1 MPDAETVLDRGS
13 GRPIDLTGE
22 IDRTG
27 VWVEEK
33 VRVPPVRDGVLVR
46 RRVVL
51 PPFRR
56 ACYYAPFQKHAID
69 PSLELWPEGYNQCHP
84 LPVGSFAGAKRGG
97 IFALLEL
104 EAGGYLSLL
113 PVVTARSMAWLRGD
127 ADGLL
132 LEAGHWGTAGWD
144 GEMALLGWA
153 RHENPYAACEAV
165 WRAALTHRLCAGLAH
180 LRSEKRYPEAFRHLG
195 WCSWE
200 EFKWDINE
208 EVLVGMIRAI
218 DASPAPIR
226 WVLVDDGHID
236 QGPEAAATAEGGQ
249 NGEVPI
255 QESARRLFSFG
266 AQEKRFPRGWQAVLD
281 ARKHSQIRWMGVWLN
296 FNGYWGGIHPRNALG
311 GINDSL
317 IAVRDGALQPALS
330 PDAAAAFYDPL
341 VGQQHHS
348 GFDFVKVDNQAK
360 NVTFY
365 QGHVPN
371 AVEATMGNH
380 RALESAVDRRLDTMI
395 NCMAHNNLCAFST
408 RHSEV
413 TRCSEDYKKGDLWRA
428 KHHLNNSFANMVWLG
443 QTVWGDHDMFHS
455 SDATASGVMARSKAI
470 SGGPIYLSDHPSR
483 FVMDLIAPLCFED
496 GRLLQ
501 PLAPAVPL
509 PESLFI
515 DSYEDDRAYRVV
527 APLAHGCAAIAAY
540 NLTDPARPVHGRIG
554 AEDYRWAG
562 AMLQDGRPEWEIPGD
577 GLIAYDVKRGTAHD
591 LSAGAVAFTIT
602 DFGDEFFILCPLRSG
617 LAIIG
622 CEGKFL
628 PPQGIA
634 VLEPG
639 ASGLRVELHEPGA
652 LLVWSRSE
660 VAGAEPLGGGLQRLA
675 GASFVLAR

>member
-1 MPDAETVLDRGS
+1 M
-13 GRPIDLTGE
+13 
-22 IDRTG
+22 
-27 VWVEEK
+27 
-33 VRVPPVRDGVLVR
+33 
-46 RRVVL
+46 VL

-69 PSLELWPEGYNQCHP
+69 PSLDLWPEGYNQCHP
-84 LPVGSFAGAKRGG
+84 LPVKTFAGAKRGG

-104 EAGGYLSLL
+104 EGGGFLSLL

-127 ADGLL
+127 AEGLL

-144 GEMALLGWA
+144 GDMALLGWA

-165 WRAALTHRLCAGLAH
+165 WRTVLGHPLCAGLAH
-180 LRSEKRYPEAFRHLG
+180 RRSEKTYPEVFRHLG

-236 QGPEAAATAEGGQ
+236 QGPEAAAPESGQ

-266 AQEKRFPRGWQAVLD
+266 TQENRFPRGWPAVLE

-311 GINDSL
+311 GVNESL
-317 IAVRDGALQPALS
+317 LAVRDGALQPAPTPES
-330 PDAAAAFYDPL
+330 AAAFYDPFI
-341 VGQQHHS
+341 GQQHRS

-365 QGHVPN
+365 QGCVPN

-380 RALESAVDRRLDTMI
+380 RALESAVDHRLDTMI

-408 RHSEV
+408 RHSEI

-455 SDATASGVMARSKAI
+455 SDAAASGVMARSKAI

-483 FVMDLIAPLCFED
+483 FVMDLIAPLCLED

-509 PESLFI
+509 PESLFV
-515 DSYEDDRAYRVV
+515 DSYEDERAYRVA
-527 APLAHGCAAIAAY
+527 APLSHGCVAVAAY
-540 NLTDPARPVHGRIG
+540 NLTDPVHAVHGSVA

-562 AMLQDGRPEWEIPGD
+562 AMLQDGRPEWEIPAE
-577 GLIAYDVKRGTAHD
+577 GLIAYDVKRGAVHL
-591 LSAGAVAFTIT
+591 LSEGPVVFTIG
-602 DFGDEFFILCPLRSG
+602 DFGDEFFILCPIRGG
-617 LAIIG
+617 LAVIG
-622 CEGKFL
+622 REGKFL
-628 PPQGIA
+628 PPQGVATIETDA
-634 VLEPG
+634 
-639 ASGLRVELHEPGA
+639 AGLRVGMHEQGA
-652 LLVWSRSE
+652 LLVWSRTP
-660 VAGAEPLGGGLQRLA
+660 VPDAEPLGGGLQRLV
-675 GASFVLAR
+675 GRSLVLGR